1 MFRQCYQNMYH
12 LNSYLPGT
20 IYLGLITRLSL
31 TKKIYNRAKLTG
43 NTNDWQ
49 KYRNVKKST
58 NHHLKRSHRH
68 HVNSK
73 LSDALENNNTKPF
86 WSYIKSLKNDNNV
99 VAPIKVEGKLHS
111 DPTQKATL
119 LSKQFQSVFVKEDH
133 KIPVPK
139 LGDTTAPTIGDL
151 KITTKGSPIYF

>member
-1 MFRQCYQNMYH
+1 MLSKYVPSKQLSTRHN
-12 LNSYLPGT
+12 LPWFDNKAK
-20 IYLGLITRLSL
+20 SNQ
-31 TKKIYNRAKLTG
+31 KIYNRAKLTG

-73 LSDALENNNTKPF
+73 LYDALENNNTKPF

-119 LSKQFQSVFVKEDH
+119 LSKQFQSVFVNEDH

>member
-1 MFRQCYQNMYH
+1 MLSKYVPSKQLSTRHN
-12 LNSYLPGT
+12 LPWFDKKAK
-20 IYLGLITRLSL
+20 SNQ
-31 TKKIYNRAKLTG
+31 KIYNREKLTG

-73 LSDALENNNTKPF
+73 LSDALENNNTKTF
-86 WSYIKSLKNDNNV
+86 WSYIKSLRNDNNV
-99 VAPIKVEGKLHS
+99 VAPIKVEGELHS

-119 LSKQFQSVFVKEDH
+119 LSKQFQSVLILSK
-133 KIPVPK
+133 K
-139 LGDTTAPTIGDL
+139 
-151 KITTKGSPIYF
+151 TTKFLYQNWVIPLPLLLVT

>member
-1 MFRQCYQNMYH
+1 MLSKYVPSKQLSTRHN
-12 LNSYLPGT
+12 LPWFDKKAK
-20 IYLGLITRLSL
+20 SNQ
-31 TKKIYNRAKLTG
+31 KIYNREKLAG

-86 WSYIKSLKNDNNV
+86 WSYIKSLRNDNNV
-99 VAPIKVEGKLHS
+99 VAPIKVEGELHS

-119 LSKQFQSVFVKEDH
+119 LSKQFQSVLILSK
-133 KIPVPK
+133 K
-139 LGDTTAPTIGDL
+139 
-151 KITTKGSPIYF
+151 TTKFLYQNWVIPLPLLLVT